1 MKKSLAH
8 LPQHKLNELQLI
20 KDIILEKIPD
30 VRMIVLFGSYARGQA
45 VEDIHPEGRYKKEYK
60 ITHEAKRRARKGKKQ
75 LEYLAK
81 RVKLLQRL
89 TKKICKAKIESF
101 V

>member
-1 MKKSLAH
+1 MPHMEKMLTKLA
-8 LPQHKLNELQLI
+8 KRKRGELARI
-20 KDIILEKIPD
+20 GSIIRDSAPRPRE
-30 VRMIVLFGSYARGQA
+30 QA
-45 VEDIHPEGRYKKEYK
+45 YIDARYKKDYK
-60 ITHEAKRRARKGKKQ
+60 ITKKQ

-89 TKKICKAKIESF
+89 TKKICVAKIESF